1 MGIFSC
7 RQIAIQGKDNDCEFL
22 PHWDNH
28 VAGSEASVSSVQDN
42 LGEGG
47 RTGTHRVVEGGKTGT
62 HREGEGDR
70 TG

>member
-1 MGIFSC
+1 MTVNFYHTGTIML
-7 RQIAIQGKDNDCEFL
+7 Q
-22 PHWDNH
+22 
-28 VAGSEASVSSVQDN
+28 GSEASVSSVQDN